1 MSLLMFFITLHIIN
15 NYKYFKFI
23 KPINMKIKTLLSVIL
38 LIVLINTSL
47 SAQEQAYK
55 ISLAEWSLNPSLF
68 KKTITNM
75 DFPRIAK
82 ETYGLDAVEYVSTFF
97 RDKAEDEEYLT
108 QLKNECDKYGVKSL
122 IIMVDGEGNLA
133 DTSLSRRNKAVENH
147 YKWVKAAK
155 FLGCHSI
162 RVNAGG
168 RGTMGQMQAAAID
181 ALTKLSDY
189 AADYGINVIVENHG
203 GNSSIGKWLAEIM
216 KSVNRPNCGTLPDL
230 GNFYEYDRYKGVADL
245 MPYAKGVSGKTHD
258 FDENGNETQI
268 DYERMM
274 KIISDSGYKGYI
286 DVEYE
291 GRNLSEDEGIKASIA
306 LLKKVI
312 APYNK

>member
-1 MSLLMFFITLHIIN
+1 MKTRSLLIT
-15 NYKYFKFI
+15 
-23 KPINMKIKTLLSVIL
+23 MLLAAFV
-38 LIVLINTSL
+38 SL
-47 SAQEQAYK
+47 NCLAQEPAFK
-55 ISLAEWSLNPSLF
+55 ISLAEWSLNKSLF

-97 RDKAEDEEYLT
+97 RDKAEDMEYLT
-108 QLKNECDKYGVKSL
+108 NLKKECEKYGVKSL
-122 IIMVDGEGNLA
+122 LIMVDGEGNLA
-133 DTSLSRRNKAVENH
+133 DTSLAARTKAVENH

-181 ALTKLSDY
+181 GLGRLSAY

-203 GNSSIGKWLAEIM
+203 GNSSYGKWLAEIM
-216 KSVNRPNCGTLPDL
+216 KAVNKPNCGTLPDL
-230 GNFYEYDRYKGVADL
+230 GNFYEYDRYKGVAEL
-245 MPYAKGVSGKTHD
+245 MPFAKGVSAKTHD

-268 DYERMM
+268 DYVRMM
-274 KIISDSGYKGYI
+274 KIINDSGFKGYI

-291 GRNLSEDEGIKASIA
+291 GTKLSEDEGIKATIA
-306 LLKKVI
+306 LLNKVFE
-312 APYNK
+312 PYNK

>member
-1 MSLLMFFITLHIIN
+1 
-15 NYKYFKFI
+15 
-23 KPINMKIKTLLSVIL
+23 MKTKSLLSVIL
-38 LIVLINTSL
+38 FIALINASIF
-47 SAQEQAYK
+47 AQEPVYK
-55 ISLAEWSLNPSLF
+55 ISLAEWSLNRSLF

-75 DFPRIAK
+75 DFPRLAK

-97 RDKAEDEEYLT
+97 RDKAEDMEYLT

-122 IIMVDGEGNLA
+122 LIMVDGEGNLA
-133 DTSLSRRNKAVENH
+133 DTSLAARNKAIENH

-181 ALTKLSDY
+181 ALGRLSAY
-189 AADYGINVIVENHG
+189 ASDYGINVIVENHG
-203 GNSSIGKWLAEIM
+203 GNSSIGRWLAEIM
-216 KSVNRPNCGTLPDL
+216 KAVNRPNCGTLPDL
-230 GNFYEYDRYKGVADL
+230 GNFSEYDRYKGVAEL

-268 DYERMM
+268 DYEKMM

-291 GRNLSEDEGIKASIA
+291 GNKLSDDEGIKASIA

>member
-1 MSLLMFFITLHIIN
+1 MILFTVLT
-15 NYKYFKFI
+15 
-23 KPINMKIKTLLSVIL
+23 SV
-38 LIVLINTSL
+38 VVYG
-47 SAQEQAYK
+47 QEPAYK
-55 ISLAEWSLNPSLF
+55 ISLAEWSLNRSIR
-68 KKTITNM
+68 KKLLTNM

-97 RDKAEDEEYLT
+97 RDKAEDTEYLT
-108 QLKNECDKYGVKSL
+108 QLKNECEKYGVKSL
-122 IIMVDGEGNLA
+122 IIMVDAEGNLA
-133 DTSLSRRNKAVENH
+133 DTSEAARIKAVENH

-162 RVNAGG
+162 RVNAAG
-168 RGTMGQMQAAAID
+168 RGTMGQTQAAAID
-181 ALTKLSDY
+181 GLGRLATY
-189 AADYGINVIVENHG
+189 AADYGINIIVENHG
-203 GNSSIGKWLAEIM
+203 GNSSYGKWLAEIM
-216 KSVNRPNCGTLPDL
+216 KVVNKPNLGTLPDL
-230 GNFYEYDRYKGVADL
+230 GNFYEYDRYQGVKDL

-274 KIISDSGYKGYI
+274 KIIAESGFKGYI

-291 GRNLSEDEGIKASIA
+291 GNKLSEDEGIKATIA

>member
-1 MSLLMFFITLHIIN
+1 MKTRSLPITLLLAA
-15 NYKYFKFI
+15 FI
-23 KPINMKIKTLLSVIL
+23 
-38 LIVLINTSL
+38 SL
-47 SAQEQAYK
+47 TCMAQEPAFK
-55 ISLAEWSLNPSLF
+55 ISLAEWSLNKSLF

-75 DFPRIAK
+75 DFPRLAK

-97 RDKAEDEEYLT
+97 KDKAEDMEYLT
-108 QLKNECDKYGVKSL
+108 QLKKECEKYGVKSL
-122 IIMVDGEGNLA
+122 LIMVDGEGNLA
-133 DTSLSRRNKAVENH
+133 DTSLTARTKAIENH

-181 ALTKLSDY
+181 ALSRLSAY
-189 AADYGINVIVENHG
+189 AADFGINVIVENHG
-203 GNSSIGKWLAEIM
+203 GNSSIAKWLVEIM
-216 KSVNRPNCGTLPDL
+216 KTVNKPNCGTLPDL
-230 GNFYEYDRYKGVADL
+230 GNFYEYDRYKGVTEM
-245 MPYAKGVSGKTHD
+245 MPFAKGVSGKTHD

-268 DYERMM
+268 DYAKMM
-274 KIISDSGYKGYI
+274 KIVSDSGYKGYI

-291 GRNLSEDEGIKASIA
+291 GTKLNEDEGIKASIA

-312 APYNK
+312 EPYNK